1 MPGFVTMPEP
11 AQIPGWKHVYT
22 GKVRDLYVPAE
33 PHPRGDVMLV
43 VASDRIS
50 AYDWVLP
57 TEIPGKGAV
66 LTALTIPAIFTA
78 TQSVPG
84 AAVGFAAA
92 LFLSLRGKPMIT
104 VALGGAAAVWLVE
117 GLLLSIL

>member
-1 MPGFVTMPEP
+1 MEMGYLLFGILLMFLATYLPRALPLALLNKRITSPFLL
-11 AQIPGWKHVYT
+11 AFFSYIPY
-22 GKVRDLYVPAE
+22 
-33 PHPRGDVMLV
+33 
-43 VASDRIS
+43 
-50 AYDWVLP
+50 
-57 TEIPGKGAV
+57 AV

-78 TQSVPG
+78 TQSVLG

-117 GLLLSIL
+117 GLLLTIL